1 MAAMLNA
8 VPLPPLATPPRSG
21 PSPPG
26 PGERDRSNSLD
37 SLDGLTGFAKYV
49 FHPTAVRS
57 IVELTHYVIVHG
69 ESQMI
74 QKATTRTKAMT
85 TLKEATVLRGH
96 LRWL

>member
-1 MAAMLNA
+1 MAAMLKA

-49 FHPTAVRS
+49 CYHTIVPS
-57 IVELTHYVIVHG
+57 IVKLTHYVIVHG
-69 ESQMI
+69 GSQTM
-74 QKATTRTKAMT
+74 QRAMTRTKVMAIPREGM
-85 TLKEATVLRGH
+85 VLRGPLH
-96 LRWL
+96 